1 MQQCKPISI
10 VVEGRNGVDWVVVAV
25 ENIKAIP
32 FTNTCAEKDH
42 VSGMAMAWNT
52 HDICMSHHI
61 TKLQKHIYGSHTA
74 PLVQTNHSLHSK
86 KKDTILE

>member
-52 HDICMSHHI
+52 HDICICLI
-61 TKLQKHIYGSHTA
+61 TSQNYKNTYMDNIQRLWYKLITPSI
-74 PLVQTNHSLHSK
+74 LK
-86 KKDTILE
+86 KKIQF